1 MMISGVLVVSKPEHQ
16 SQVRSALD
24 VLPWAEIHHEEAD
37 GRLVITI
44 ESDDTDQAM
53 ARLQEVKDLPRV
65 MLAEMVQHH
74 VEDEC
79 EQRRDG

>member
-1 MMISGVLVVSKPEHQ
+1 MVSGVLVVSQPEHQ
-16 SQVRSALD
+16 SQVRSALEM
-24 VLPWAEIHHEEAD
+24 LPWAEVHHEEPN

-74 VEDEC
+74 VEDDC
-79 EQRRDG
+79 EQRSDG